1 MNAASGII
9 PTLFL
14 VIVVASIQTHGF
26 LDLLDEEVTDS
37 LSGPGPRPLQS
48 DTSKSVH
55 ELLYDA
61 MQTNKGCQ
69 KKIEE
74 LQVENNKKILEK
86 AAVERNMTME
96 ILAHEKEKAA
106 LEKNMTI
113 IKTQLDAIKTEMNR
127 RTEDTELIEFLLFTR
142 EGISQ
147 FEKYHSKGCPENSD
161 NFSKVLKSRS
171 KSAAVR
177 AEDITDLEE
186 RKLGGNSHFRAWMWI
201 LLYGSEESSEA
212 IPKLRKSLDMKL
224 SKYVWFANQ
233 MAELFN
239 VLCGDVHG
247 KSPLEVRYM
256 KKYKFEIY
264 ANFFTEGCREAVLK
278 FLRYVYVY

>member
-96 ILAHEKEKAA
+96 ILALEKEKAALERNMTMEKAAVERNMTMEILAHEKEKAA

-113 IKTQLDAIKTEMNR
+113 IKTQLDAIKTEMQGWPETAIVGTASWLLGR
-127 RTEDTELIEFLLFTR
+127 RFAGR
-142 EGISQ
+142 SSQ
-147 FEKYHSKGCPENSD
+147 
-161 NFSKVLKSRS
+161 
-171 KSAAVR
+171 A
-177 AEDITDLEE
+177 LE
-186 RKLGGNSHFRAWMWI
+186 RT
-201 LLYGSEESSEA
+201 
-212 IPKLRKSLDMKL
+212 P
-224 SKYVWFANQ
+224 
-233 MAELFN
+233 
-239 VLCGDVHG
+239 
-247 KSPLEVRYM
+247 
-256 KKYKFEIY
+256 
-264 ANFFTEGCREAVLK
+264 
-278 FLRYVYVY
+278 